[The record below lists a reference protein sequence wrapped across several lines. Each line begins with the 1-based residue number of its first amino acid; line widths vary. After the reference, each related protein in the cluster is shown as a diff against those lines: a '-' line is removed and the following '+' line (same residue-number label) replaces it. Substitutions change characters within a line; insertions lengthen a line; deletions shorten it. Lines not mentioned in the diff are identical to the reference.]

1 MPINWATLLEN
12 CNLTTQ
18 YLHITFYTFRQD
30 NGSTQSARSAEEK
43 SLRAILFTMSLLFI
57 VCQAWKIVPDVY
69 ELFFCR
75 ENGHHCRMDG
85 PVSKH
90 VTLLYL
96 LLKIKLGKECL
107 TKYMLFWLINKKAFW
122 GWRKPFL
129 KSTSIWKY
137 LQMEIVFI
145 EEFLLSF
152 LTHNTWFI

>member
-1 MPINWATLLEN
+1 MRNATQELQSDY
-12 CNLTTQ
+12 TV
-18 YLHITFYTFRQD
+18 YLDLTFYTFRQD
-30 NGSTQSARSAEEK
+30 NSSTQSARSAEEK

-75 ENGHHCRMDG
+75 ENGHHCKMDG

-107 TKYMLFWLINKKAFW
+107 TKYMLFWLINKKAF
-122 GWRKPFL
+122 
-129 KSTSIWKY
+129 
-137 LQMEIVFI
+137 
-145 EEFLLSF
+145 
-152 LTHNTWFI
+152 